1 MKKRYIAGLALAL
14 VGILSGCGQ
23 AKTQPADN
31 TISLTPVEQA
41 GTLAVYTYSGNNTE
55 ANGIEFRHYEWDGSS
70 WKADD
75 GIATGAYE
83 VDMNDGEGKIILR
96 GTENIVNTPYDIEVD
111 YPSGSKSIQ
120 HGDPDKLSSLSS
132 DKLAASICKQP
143 EKIDDL
149 AVGTEIPILL
159 RAFRTGDYLRAISID
174 SFNNPDANDAFSDYT
189 YAEALTVTFVNK

>member
-1 MKKRYIAGLALAL
+1 MKRRYAAGLALAL

-31 TISLTPVEQA
+31 TISITPVEQA

-70 WKADD
+70 WKAND

-120 HGDPDKLSSLSS
+120 HGDPDKLSSLPS

-143 EKIDDL
+143 EKVDDL
-149 AVGTEIPILL
+149 AVGTEIPIFL

-174 SFNNPDANDAFSDYT
+174 SFNNPDANDAFNDYT
-189 YAEALTVTFVNK
+189 YAEVLTVTFVHK

>member
-1 MKKRYIAGLALAL
+1 MKKRYAAGLALAL

-23 AKTQPADN
+23 AKTQAADN
-31 TISLTPVEQA
+31 TISLAPVEQA

-55 ANGIEFRHYEWDGSS
+55 ANGIEFRHYEWDGST

-120 HGDPDKLSSLSS
+120 HGDPDKLSSLPS

-143 EKIDDL
+143 EKVDDL
-149 AVGTEIPILL
+149 AVGTEIPIFL

-174 SFNNPDANDAFSDYT
+174 SFNNPDANDAFNDYT
-189 YAEALTVTFVNK
+189 YAEALTVTFVHK

>member
-1 MKKRYIAGLALAL
+1 MKKPYIAGLTLAL

-31 TISLTPVEQA
+31 TISITPVEQT

-55 ANGIEFRHYEWDGSS
+55 ANGIEFRHYTWDGST

-83 VDMNDGEGKIILR
+83 VDMNDGEGKIVLR

-111 YPSGSKSIQ
+111 YPSGSKSVQ
-120 HGDPDKLSSLSS
+120 HGDPDKLSS
-132 DKLAASICKQP
+132 ICKQP
-143 EKIDDL
+143 ERIDDL
-149 AVGTEIPILL
+149 AVDTEIPILL
-159 RAFRTGDYLRAISID
+159 RAFRTGDYLRGISID
-174 SFNNPDANDAFSDYT
+174 SFNNPNADDAFNDYT

>member
-1 MKKRYIAGLALAL
+1 MKKRHAALAALAL

-23 AKTQPADN
+23 TKTQPADN
-31 TISLTPVEQA
+31 TISITPVEQA

-55 ANGIEFRHYEWDGSS
+55 ANGIEFRHYTWDGST

-83 VDMNDGEGKIILR
+83 VDMNDGEGKIVLR

-111 YPSGSKSIQ
+111 YPSGSKSVQ
-120 HGDPDKLSSLSS
+120 YGDPDKLSSLSTEN
-132 DKLAASICKQP
+132 LAASICKQP

-149 AVGTEIPILL
+149 AVDTEIPILL
-159 RAFRTGDYLRAISID
+159 RAFRTGDYLRGISID
-174 SFNNPDANDAFSDYT
+174 SFNNPNADDAFNDYT